1 MSIITLTKDNFKKE
15 VYQNDIPVLV
25 QFHSIG
31 CSVSRMMQTVL
42 EEIAQKNSAKVKVGK
57 VDIEKEDALSYLF
70 DIKQTPT
77 LILFKNCEI
86 VKKEEDLISKD
97 TLLKMVDEAL
107 AH

>member
-1 MSIITLTKDNFKKE
+1 MAIITLTKDNFKE
-15 VYQNDIPVLV
+15 QVYQNDIPVLV

-42 EEIAQKNSAKVKVGK
+42 EEIAQKNESIKVGK

-97 TLLKMVDEAL
+97 ALLKMVDEAL